1 MYTMQGVWSS
11 VLFASSLIAAAVV
24 AVLPQRA
31 SQDEVERLPPMA
43 ELPDPF
49 LQPDGKR
56 LTTKPA
62 WERQRRALLE
72 RILHDEYG
80 PLPPVPNNVTGA
92 ELGARQAGPSNLA
105 EKEILLTMGPGNAV
119 QTHLILTLPP
129 GKGPF
134 PVIIRGDLGWG
145 RVDPTVVETVVKRG
159 YILAEFSRVEV
170 APDSAEKGG
179 VYAAYPQY
187 DGGRLA
193 AWAWGFHRVIDYL
206 ETQPF
211 VDRRRIAV
219 TGHSRGGKAAL
230 LAGASDERIA
240 LTAPNNSG
248 CGGAGCYRFQGEQ
261 SEDIAA
267 ILKSFPFWFHPR
279 FAAFIG
285 HVDRLPFDQHTLKAL
300 IAPRALLSTEALG
313 DLWANPTGTQQTYL
327 AAREVFEFLGVGDR
341 IGIAFRPGKHEQNA
355 EDWATLLDFADLQ
368 FYGKANTRRFD
379 QLAFPD
385 LPKAFSWK
393 SPALPASR

>member
-1 MYTMQGVWSS
+1 MYLMQGFLPS
-11 VLFASSLIAAAVV
+11 VMFVSSLIAAVAM
-24 AVLPQRA
+24 AVLPQHA
-31 SQDEVERLPPMA
+31 SQDDVDRLPAMA

-49 LQPDGKR
+49 LQADGKR
-56 LTTKPA
+56 LTTPRA

-72 RILHDEYG
+72 LILRYEYG
-80 PLPPVPNNVTGA
+80 PLPPVPNNVAGS
-92 ELGARQAGPSNLA
+92 ELATRQVGPSGLT
-105 EKEILLTMGPGNAV
+105 EKTILLTMGPGSAV

-134 PVIIRGDLGWG
+134 PAIIRGDLGWG
-145 RVDPTVVETVVKRG
+145 RVDPAIVETVVKRG

-170 APDSAEKGG
+170 APDSPEQEG

-187 DGGRLA
+187 TGGRLA
-193 AWAWGFHRVIDYL
+193 AWAWGFQRVVDYL

-211 VDRRRIAV
+211 VDRKRIAV

-230 LAGASDERIA
+230 LAGATDERIA

-267 ILKSFPFWFHPR
+267 ILKNFPFWFQPH

-285 HVDRLPFDQHTLKAL
+285 RVDRLPFDQHTLKAL
-300 IAPRALLSTEALG
+300 VAPRALLSTEALG
-313 DLWANPTGTQQTYL
+313 DLWANPTGSQQTYL
-327 AAREVFEFLGVGDR
+327 AAREVFAFLGAGDR

-355 EDWATLLDFADLQ
+355 EDWATLLDFADRQ
-368 FYGKANTRRFD
+368 FYGKVTTRRFD

-385 LPKAFSWK
+385 LPKSFSWK
-393 SPALPASR
+393 RGGP